1 MAGFLFNYFQS
12 VNHYTELNCNPKCLL
27 MKEILRFNTTD
38 KRMEDRL
45 KDASSRGLVYNT
57 LKTREGYYARLEKFR
72 AANPSFL
79 DEI

>member
-1 MAGFLFNYFQS
+1 
-12 VNHYTELNCNPKCLL
+12 

-72 AANPSFL
+72 AANPNFL